1 MRTNLWVCPGF
12 DTLSKHAQIF
22 SRKGNHLC
30 THSQAHT
37 GSIGA
42 LHSAPVSSAFGI
54 WWGSVSCV
62 RRAGRPNAKW
72 ESHGWWRGC
81 WSCSPR
87 SSILEDLLIVVLYMG
102 IFLGPRHM
110 VRLYPVMCSIVP
122 YGKCSFVCYAGL
134 CINLFVILF
143 VWENKP
149 QIPRS
154 FMYSSILVIKLTFF
168 FWLKYSWF
176 TMLLQFLLYSKK
188 VAKSYIYVYYFFF
201 PNCLPSCFNPRETHI
216 LDLELAFIKPIII
229 TLCTYMPG
237 HCQGRWS

>member
-1 MRTNLWVCPGF
+1 MLVLQSW
-12 DTLSKHAQIF
+12 IF
-22 SRKGNHLC
+22 HF
-30 THSQAHT
+30 T
-37 GSIGA
+37 
-42 LHSAPVSSAFGI
+42 
-54 WWGSVSCV
+54 
-62 RRAGRPNAKW
+62 
-72 ESHGWWRGC
+72 
-81 WSCSPR
+81 
-87 SSILEDLLIVVLYMG
+87 VVLYMG

-110 VRLYPVMCSIVP
+110 VRLYPVMCSVLFP
-122 YGKCSFVCYAGL
+122 MGNAVLSVMLVCTFICL
-134 CINLFVILF
+134 LF

-168 FWLKYSWF
+168 FWLKYSLF
-176 TMLLQFLLYSKK
+176 TMLLLFLLYSKK
-188 VAKSYIYVYYFFF
+188 VAKSYIYVHYFFFF